1 MILTINFYNPSDQR
15 SGTYSRL
22 KFDLKRYAAYSYKM
36 SYTNPPKP
44 PPKQN
49 NKKDV
54 QKLGYLN
61 FYKKDHNDNYW
72 FQNIPEE
79 SLNSSKKELWIQ
91 LVKKSIIDY
100 GSYMVENQI
109 FDKTENDKLAEYIK
123 LASEFIKSN

>member
-1 MILTINFYNPSDQR
+1 
-15 SGTYSRL
+15 
-22 KFDLKRYAAYSYKM
+22 M

-49 NKKDV
+49 NKEDV
-54 QKLGYLN
+54 QKPTYLN
-61 FYKKDHNDNYW
+61 FYKKDNKDNYW

-91 LVKKSIIDY
+91 LVKKSIVDY

-109 FDKTENDKLAEYIK
+109 FDKAENDKLEEYIK